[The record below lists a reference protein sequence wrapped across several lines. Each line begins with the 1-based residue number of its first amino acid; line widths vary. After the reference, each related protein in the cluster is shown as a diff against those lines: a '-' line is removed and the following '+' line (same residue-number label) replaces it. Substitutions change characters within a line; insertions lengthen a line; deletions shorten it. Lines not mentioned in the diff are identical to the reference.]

1 MRKIQ
6 GERKNMGLNLTQKIN
21 VSNVWVPTDAKL
33 KNWLMRKAQVKSIS
47 EGEFNVKK
55 IQI

>member
-6 GERKNMGLNLTQKIN
+6 GERKTWDLIDSKIN